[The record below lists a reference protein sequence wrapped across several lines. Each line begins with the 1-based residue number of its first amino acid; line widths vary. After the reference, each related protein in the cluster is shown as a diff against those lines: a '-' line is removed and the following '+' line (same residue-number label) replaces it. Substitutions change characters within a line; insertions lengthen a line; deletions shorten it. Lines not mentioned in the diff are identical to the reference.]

1 MSRSFSGSEALPAA
15 RRAVR
20 HAQSALEL
28 RQALAVV
35 LPLDAGLSLQQTA
48 RVLGMSPG
56 WVCQIRRRFI
66 AATAAGGAGGVAPRG
81 GRRRQL
87 MTRKEEAEVIAAH
100 RAALDGA
107 ASPDLK
113 RLQAVLQQRLGRPV
127 ARSTVHALWRR
138 HVP

>member
-1 MSRSFSGSEALPAA
+1 
-15 RRAVR
+15 
-20 HAQSALEL
+20 
-28 RQALAVV
+28 
-35 LPLDAGLSLQQTA
+35 LDAGLSLQQTA

-66 AATAAGGAGGVAPRG
+66 AATVAGGAVGVTPRG

-87 MTRKEEAEVIAAH
+87 MTREGEVEVIAAH
-100 RAALDGA
+100 LATLGGA

-138 HVP
+138 HAPRRGP

>member
-1 MSRSFSGSEALPAA
+1 
-15 RRAVR
+15 
-20 HAQSALEL
+20 
-28 RQALAVV
+28 
-35 LPLDAGLSLQQTA
+35 
-48 RVLGMSPG
+48 
-56 WVCQIRRRFI
+56 
-66 AATAAGGAGGVAPRG
+66 
-81 GRRRQL
+81 

-127 ARSTVHALWRR
+127 ARSTVHGLWRR